1 MFEYAFTMII
11 IIRINLLWKCFI
23 FMSEISDSIIA
34 EYNKNP
40 VHFYEMEDFDVSY
53 HEWNFICWDDITVYL
68 KFKDDKIEKF
78 SFSWNPGQVST
89 ASCSLLAEMMEW
101 KSIDEV
107 MSRWYETFVDQWL
120 EVLPRRRRAVV
131 IWLLWV
137 RNAIHQWRKDK
148 KSDSDEILVE
158 EFEDILDD

>member
-1 MFEYAFTMII
+1 M
-11 IIRINLLWKCFI
+11 K
-23 FMSEISDSIIA
+23 
-34 EYNKNP
+34 
-40 VHFYEMEDFDVSY
+40 DFDISY

-68 KFKDDKIEKF
+68 KIKNNTITEF
-78 SFSWNPGQVST
+78 SFSWNPWQVTT
-89 ASCSLLAEMMEW
+89 ASCSLLAEMIEW
-101 KSIDEV
+101 KTMDEV
-107 MSRWYETFVDQWL
+107 MTRGYDTFVDQWL

-137 RNAIHQWRKDK
+137 RNAIHQWRNDK

>member
-1 MFEYAFTMII
+1 
-11 IIRINLLWKCFI
+11 
-23 FMSEISDSIIA
+23 MSEISDSIIT

-40 VHFYEMEDFDVSY
+40 VNFYEMKDFSVSR

-68 KFKDDKIEKF
+68 KIKDNIIEKF
-78 SFSWNPGQVST
+78 SFSWSPGQVST
-89 ASCSLLAEMMEW
+89 ASCSLLAEMIEG

-107 MSRWYETFVDQWL
+107 MTRWYETFVDQWL

-137 RNAIHQWRKDK
+137 RNAIHQRREDK
-148 KSDSDEILVE
+148 KVDSDEILVE
-158 EFEDILDD
+158 EFEDILED